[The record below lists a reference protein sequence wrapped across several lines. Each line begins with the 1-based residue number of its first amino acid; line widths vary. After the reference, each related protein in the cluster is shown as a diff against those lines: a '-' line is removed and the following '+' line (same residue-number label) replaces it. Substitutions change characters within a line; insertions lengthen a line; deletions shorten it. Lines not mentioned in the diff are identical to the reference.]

1 MPNSATLNV
10 LSWPLSEVCN
20 VRFSTAPRAATGRYR
35 SVAFF
40 KSSRSVAI
48 LLTSPVG
55 VRRCHRILISR
66 RIQRTAAYKS
76 TRVSRPENRQ
86 RQVWVEVFSHALGR
100 VRPVANVSVRPKPAL
115 GRDPPVWSKAVAANQ
130 ANLLRRLLSRAALR
144 ALCRV
149 GTVQAAVGYW
159 TVFDFRRLRPL
170 PDLKQREATNRFCLR
185 PQ

>member
-1 MPNSATLNV
+1 MSADD
-10 LSWPLSEVCN
+10 
-20 VRFSTAPRAATGRYR
+20 
-35 SVAFF
+35 
-40 KSSRSVAI
+40 
-48 LLTSPVG
+48 
-55 VRRCHRILISR
+55 RCHRILISR

-86 RQVWVEVFSHALGR
+86 RQVWVEYG
-100 VRPVANVSVRPKPAL
+100 PVANVSVRPKPAL
-115 GRDPPVWSKAVAANQ
+115 GRDPPVCSKAVAANQ
-130 ANLLRRLLSRAALR
+130 ANLLRRLPSRAALR